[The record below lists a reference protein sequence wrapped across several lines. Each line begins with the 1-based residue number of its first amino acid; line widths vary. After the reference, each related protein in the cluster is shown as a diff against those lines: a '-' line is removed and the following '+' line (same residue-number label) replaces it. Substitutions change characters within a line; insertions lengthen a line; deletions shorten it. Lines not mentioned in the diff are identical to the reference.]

1 MGNIYGSSI
10 NNTYKLKF
18 LLERLE
24 CYKGPQMKDYDI
36 TMVIAELK
44 SGNAQYRNK
53 GRSRSFEIT
62 PMSRES
68 VSFYWLSIVGL
79 KCVYQCCTIN
89 AIFNIEYWHDLE
101 IYVRGHSRSLETA
114 PYD

>member
-44 SGNAQYRNK
+44 SGNAQYRNT
-53 GRSRSFEIT
+53 RSI
-62 PMSRES
+62 
-68 VSFYWLSIVGL
+68 
-79 KCVYQCCTIN
+79 
-89 AIFNIEYWHDLE
+89 
-101 IYVRGHSRSLETA
+101 
-114 PYD
+114 